1 LPTTTNGD
9 RGERGEGREKRGGR
23 RGERGERRGERE
35 FTFRKKT
42 KMSIKDYR
50 ELIVWQKAMDLV
62 EKIYHI
68 TRTFPREE
76 IYGLTSQI
84 RRAAVSIPS
93 NIAEG
98 NGRNTTRDYIYFLGV
113 AYGSVKEVETQV
125 LIAERL
131 QYVNSTSST
140 ELVNMTGEIAR
151 LISGL
156 TNSLNRKIS

>member
-1 LPTTTNGD
+1 
-9 RGERGEGREKRGGR
+9 
-23 RGERGERRGERE
+23 
-35 FTFRKKT
+35 
-42 KMSIKDYR
+42 MSIKDYR

-62 EKIYHI
+62 ETIYRI
-68 TRTFPREE
+68 TGIFPREE

-98 NGRNTTRDYIYFLGV
+98 NGRNTTRDYVHFLGV

-131 QYVNSTSST
+131 QYINSSLSG
-140 ELVNMTGEIAR
+140 EVVKMTIEIAR

-156 TNSLNRKIS
+156 INSLNRKISQ

>member
-1 LPTTTNGD
+1 MNAV
-9 RGERGEGREKRGGR
+9 
-23 RGERGERRGERE
+23 
-35 FTFRKKT
+35 
-42 KMSIKDYR
+42 KDYR
-50 ELIVWQKAMDLV
+50 DLIVWQKAMDLV
-62 EKIYHI
+62 ETIY
-68 TRTFPREE
+68 RTTGAFPREE

-98 NGRNTTRDYIYFLGV
+98 NGRHTTRDYVHFLGM

-131 QYVNSTSST
+131 QYINSVHSA
-140 ELVNMTGEIAR
+140 ELVQMTTEIAR

-156 TNSLNRKIS
+156 VNSLNRKISQ